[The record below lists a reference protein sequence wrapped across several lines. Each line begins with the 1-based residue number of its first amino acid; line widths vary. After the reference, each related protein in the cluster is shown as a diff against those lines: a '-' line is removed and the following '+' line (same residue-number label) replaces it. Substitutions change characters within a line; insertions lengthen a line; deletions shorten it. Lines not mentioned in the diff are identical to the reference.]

1 MACAKW
7 ALASSSSASRSPRS
21 ANPLPLLG
29 VTVASSRRADR
40 RVLDAVLGMAILLLL
55 LERSVVVP
63 SEPVPASYDL
73 DVVSWSRDPPLRLL
87 LEDVEHV
94 DHSGQ
99 IHSVDRAIRP
109 AVVILDELQHA
120 GTTKAL
126 ERLRCLRRPP
136 ELHAPQR
143 SAKE

>member
-1 MACAKW
+1 MACAKS
-7 ALASSSSASRSPRS
+7 ALASSAPASRSPGS
-21 ANPLPLLG
+21 ATTWLLLG
-29 VTVASSRRADR
+29 VTVAPSRRADR

-55 LERSVVVP
+55 FERSVVVP

-73 DVVSWSRDPPLRLL
+73 DVVSWSRDPLLRLL

-109 AVVILDELQHA
+109 AVVILDELQQA

-126 ERLRCLRRPP
+126 ERLRRLRRPA
-136 ELHAPQR
+136 ELHAT
-143 SAKE
+143 